1 MSARSRRKKLLLLA
15 FFFTGLIS
23 AYFLLH
29 HWRNLINNAKHQ
41 QLKPLQP
48 IATPRDAY
56 DVIVAGA
63 DPEGVT
69 AAVSAARNGLKVLLV
84 DGHDILGGVTTL
96 GWLNSLDLNY
106 SPKQQLLTGKYTFL
120 NKGLFQKWYDQLEGT
135 SFDVNTAAN
144 AFNQMVTDE
153 KNIDVLL
160 KVQKMEPIVEGQR
173 VAGLRIAKADG
184 SVQAIR
190 AKALIDATPDADIAA
205 VAGVPYTYGSEDI
218 NDPNSLMA
226 VTLVFKLSG
235 VTQDVWQSFAG
246 HKDTQIDKMS
256 AWGFHEAS
264 KYVSSNPK
272 RIKLRALNI
281 GRQND
286 QTILINAMHI
296 FDVNPLNPNSVQE
309 GLDIGRKESPR
320 IVDYLRKTFK
330 EFKDLQFAGTAPE
343 LYVRESRHIIGEYRL
358 KITDLMENRDQ
369 WDAIAYGSYEVDI
382 QSTTPHDP
390 GYILMKPKQ
399 YGIPFRCLVPL
410 KIDGLLVVGRSASFD
425 SLPHGSTRVIP
436 VGMATGEA
444 AGAAA
449 KLAIKKGITFH
460 ELSRSKADIA
470 ELRNLLSQQGVDLKM
485 NDFPKPAYAKYKD
498 FPGLLAAVS
507 MKLTIGNK
515 NNKGFE
521 LDKPSNAKRFAHI
534 IVKVRKVHPHFFPG
548 EAITVLE
555 NAGKQPLTLNQA
567 AYTIALAAGIRTNAE
582 NALEELKKRK
592 WLRDETIKTIAD
604 PSKLTNGD
612 SYMLIHDVIELYA
625 GIKYG

>member
-1 MSARSRRKKLLLLA
+1 MPARSRSKILLLLA
-15 FFFTGLIS
+15 LFFIGLLS
-23 AYFLLH
+23 TYFLLH

-41 QLKPLQP
+41 QLRPLQP
-48 IATPRDAY
+48 LATPRDAY
-56 DVIVAGA
+56 DVIVAGT

-69 AAVSAARNGLKVLLV
+69 AAVSAARNGLKVLLI
-84 DGHDILGGVTTL
+84 DGHEILGGVTTL

-106 SPKQQLLTGKYTFL
+106 SPKQQLLTGKHTFL
-120 NKGLFQKWYDQLEGT
+120 NKGLFRKWYDQLEGT

-144 AFNQMVTDE
+144 TLNQMVTDE

-173 VAGLRIAKADG
+173 VAGLRIAKKDG
-184 SVQAIR
+184 TVQAIR
-190 AKALIDATPDADIAA
+190 TKALIDATPDGNIAA
-205 VAGVPYTYGSEDI
+205 LAGVPYTYGSEDI

-235 VTQDVWQSFAG
+235 VTQDVWQSFAK
-246 HKDTQIDKMS
+246 HKHTQIDKMS

-272 RIKLRALNI
+272 RVKLRGLNI

-296 FDVNPLNPNSVQE
+296 YDVNPLNPKSVHE
-309 GLDIGRKESPR
+309 GLDIGRKEAPR

-358 KITDLMENRDQ
+358 KITDLMDNRDH

-382 QSTTPHDP
+382 QSTSPKDR
-390 GYILMKPKQ
+390 GSILMKPKQ

-410 KIDGLLVVGRSASFD
+410 TIDGLLVVGRSASFD
-425 SLPHGSTRVIP
+425 SLPHGSARVIP
-436 VGMATGEA
+436 IGMATGEA

-449 KLAIKKGITFH
+449 KLAITKGITFR
-460 ELSRSKADIA
+460 ELSHSKADIA

-485 NDFPKPAYAKYKD
+485 NVFPKPAYAKHKN
-498 FPGLLAAVS
+498 FSGLLTAVS

-515 NNKGFE
+515 DNKGFK
-521 LDKPSNAKRFAHI
+521 LDMPSNAKRFAHML
-534 IVKVRKVHPHFFPG
+534 VNVRKVHPHFFPG
-548 EAITVLE
+548 DAITIKK

-567 AYTIALAAGIRTNAE
+567 AYTIALAAGIRTNAD

-592 WLRDETIKTIAD
+592 WLKDETIKTIAD
-604 PSKLTNGD
+604 PSKLTIGD
-612 SYMLIHDVIELYA
+612 TYMLIRNVMELYA
-625 GIKYG
+625 NIIYS

>member
-1 MSARSRRKKLLLLA
+1 MPVRFRSKKLLLLTL
-15 FFFTGLIS
+15 FIIILIS
-23 AYFLLH
+23 VYFLSQ

-41 QLKPLQP
+41 QLLSVQP
-48 IATPRDAY
+48 IAPSDAY
-56 DVIVAGA
+56 DVIVAGT

-106 SPKQQLLTGKYTFL
+106 SPKQQLLTGKHTFL

-144 AFNQMVTDE
+144 AFNRMVTDE

-184 SVQAIR
+184 SLLVIR
-190 AKALIDATPDADIAA
+190 AKALIDATPDGDIAA
-205 VAGVPYTYGSEDI
+205 VAGVPYTYGFEDL
-218 NDPNSLMA
+218 NDSNSLMA

-235 VTQDVWQSFAG
+235 VTQNVWQSFAS
-246 HKDTQIDKMS
+246 HKHTQIDKMS

-272 RIKLRALNI
+272 RVKLRGLNI

-296 FDVNPLNPNSVQE
+296 FNVNPLNPKSVQE
-309 GLDIGRKESPR
+309 GLDIGRKEAPR
-320 IVDYLRKTFK
+320 IVDYLRKNFK

-382 QSTTPHDP
+382 QSTSPKDR
-390 GYILMKPKQ
+390 GSILMKPKQ

-410 KIDGLLVVGRSASFD
+410 KIDGLLVVGRSASFN
-425 SLPHGSTRVIP
+425 SLPHGSARVIP

-444 AGAAA
+444 AGVAA
-449 KLAIKKGITFH
+449 KLAIKKGINFR
-460 ELSRSKADIA
+460 ELSHSKADIA
-470 ELRNLLSQQGVDLKM
+470 ELRSLLSQQGVDLKM
-485 NDFPKPAYAKYKD
+485 NNFPKPAYAKNKD

-515 NNKGFE
+515 DNNGFE
-521 LDKPSNAKRFAHI
+521 LDKPSNAKRFAFI
-534 IVKVRKVHPHFFPG
+534 MVKVKKVHPHFFPG
-548 EAITVLE
+548 KAITVLK
-555 NAGKQPLTLNQA
+555 NASMQPLTLNQA
-567 AYTIALAAGIRTNAE
+567 AYSIALAAGIRTNAE
-582 NALEELKKRK
+582 KALEEMKKRK

-612 SYMLIHDVIELYA
+612 SYMLIHDVMELYA